1 MATIY
6 DVRRTN
12 LRRLMQQWGGPTA
25 LAAHLGHSNGSYLAQ
40 LAGPNPKRE
49 VGERT
54 ARQIEIKLGLPHGFM
69 DEAQAEPQP
78 LDEAALANCLR
89 AVSTAVEDA
98 GLKVSPEKFA
108 DVVGLAYDSAKT
120 VGAVDERFIQRLV
133 RLLK

>member
-1 MATIY
+1 MVTVY

-54 ARQIEIKLGLPHGFM
+54 ARQIEAKLGLPWPAIVVSLQLIILGVV
-69 DEAQAEPQP
+69 
-78 LDEAALANCLR
+78 LLA
-89 AVSTAVEDA
+89 
-98 GLKVSPEKFA
+98 
-108 DVVGLAYDSAKT
+108 
-120 VGAVDERFIQRLV
+120 
-133 RLLK
+133 

>member
-1 MATIY
+1 MVNIY
-6 DVRRTN
+6 EVRRTN

-54 ARQIEIKLGLPHGFM
+54 ARQVEERLGLPHGYM
-69 DEAQAEPQP
+69 DEAQADPQP

-89 AVSTAVEDA
+89 AVSTAVEEA
-98 GLKVSPEKFA
+98 GLRVSPEKFA
-108 DVVGLAYDSAKT
+108 DIVGLAYDSAKAA
-120 VGAVDERFIQRLV
+120 GAVDERFIQRLV